1 MFTILAVFTAFFGLF
16 VTAASAYTAWMLH
29 RMWKRDLRSAAP
41 GHAAEILQRITPLD
55 YGQFALTAIGMVML
69 LADLVAVLRDADAF
83 PDYHIGY
90 LLCGFL
96 FVFLGMLMSFGRLLL
111 TVRAWRS
118 SGGAAFP
125 HHHGQ
130 PHRADKAE

>member
-1 MFTILAVFTAFFGLF
+1 
-16 VTAASAYTAWMLH
+16 
-29 RMWKRDLRSAAP
+29 MWKRDMRGAAP
-41 GHAAEILQRITPLD
+41 EQHAAKILQRITPLD
-55 YGQFALTAIGMVML
+55 YAQFALMAIGIIML
-69 LADLVAVLRDADAF
+69 LADLVAVLRDAKAF

-96 FVFLGMLMSFGRLLL
+96 FVFLGMLMSFNRLFL

-118 SGGAAFP
+118 SGGAVSP